1 VTNLT
6 GLFKPEADEARDNDK
21 NDKLVDLFRNR
32 SELKKEFAA
41 LRDEKYQLQD
51 RIKQHQGDTA
61 RAQQQM
67 EHLEN
72 LLSDREWVH
81 NVVAFYQLRRLA
93 ARCTSKLSMFAEQ
106 LKQQREQRA
115 HGHLLAEWNEQ
126 RAEQAAAIEG
136 EISEQRLNLQL
147 LDDRLQAARNKL
159 GAMNSF
165 VKLFRKKTLEA
176 EMERVVARSETVRA
190 KENELQAALQQV
202 QNLDP
207 PDPEG
212 LDIASKRKIN
222 FMILSFVQQLYLHFE
237 EDGLAALAKES
248 TERSV
253 GAVNYGTKYECDEM
267 VERIE
272 KRLDSM
278 NGVSEFADVLQKR
291 AKMIAQHA
299 TFRNDDDVVPA
310 PESVATVYSINGNGV
325 VREKH
330 VGLLGENYFAVAD
343 ALSR

>member
-6 GLFKPEADEARDNDK
+6 GLFKTAPEETRDK
-21 NDKLVDLFRNR
+21 DKLVDLFRNR
-32 SELKKEFAA
+32 AELKKEFAA

-51 RIKQHQGDTA
+51 RIKQHKGATA

-67 EHLEN
+67 DHLEN

-93 ARCTSKLSMFAEQ
+93 AKCNAKLSKFAEQ

-126 RAEQAAAIEG
+126 RGEQAAAIEA
-136 EISEQRLNLQL
+136 EIGEQRLQSQL
-147 LDDRLQAARNKL
+147 LEDRLQAVRNKL
-159 GAMNSF
+159 AAMNSF
-165 VKLFRKKTLEA
+165 VKMFRKNSLEA
-176 EMERVVARSETVRA
+176 DIDQIVARTELVQA
-190 KENELQAALQQV
+190 KENKLLMALQEI

-212 LDIASKRKIN
+212 LDIASKRTIN

-237 EDGLAALAKES
+237 EDGLAAMAKES
-248 TERSV
+248 TEKSV
-253 GAVNYGTKYECDEM
+253 GAVNYGSKYECDEIT
-267 VERIE
+267 ERVE
-272 KRLDSM
+272 KRLDTMKS
-278 NGVSEFADVLQKR
+278 VSEFAEILQKR
-291 AKMIAQHA
+291 AKLIAGHA
-299 TFRNDDDVVPA
+299 MFRNDDDVVPV
-310 PESVATVYSINGNGV
+310 PGSVATVYAIDPNGV
-325 VREKH
+325 VREKD
-330 VGLLGENYFAVAD
+330 LSILGDNYFDVAK